1 MPLLPRRTRGLIA
14 AVVLL
19 AQSGQAH
26 TSRAQEGP
34 SELQTVGSV
43 RFEGRHKVS
52 ERELKAVMKTHGPSI
67 FPWADRPLLRRDF
80 LDADTLTIES
90 IYRQHGF
97 LDARCRYLLEAR
109 DADSKNVV
117 FVITEGPRSTID
129 EVQLAGVVNVKE
141 RDIRRKLHARPG
153 KPFNPYFLIADTT
166 RIIDVYKDRGYL
178 PEVDPAAYRTGN
190 SITTRYD
197 ITEGPLYRFGEVYIS
212 SPEQVSVNEKMIRRE
227 LLIRSG
233 DRMAWSRVTRSVE
246 RLYET
251 GLFSQVQLSPLVDS
265 SHTTVEFD
273 LRLRT
278 RKPRWIDAGVGSGTR
293 ERLSTTAEWGHRN
306 ILGRGMRGVVLGKL
320 ALDKDW
326 RFSFARG
333 EASVLEPWLLRTR
346 TRGRLTAYHE
356 QRVDRSDPRLEVRQT
371 APGASF
377 ELWRDVS
384 RFTRVALAFD
394 NVFVTQDVQFTD
406 PTLSDSTKQALTAD
420 VPSEYSTHRLVLGV
434 TRDQRDSPIEPTWGS
449 YRLATAEV
457 AGGPLKGTS
466 SFRKLQGFA
475 TWYTPVRVTSVVA
488 TRVSAGIIQPFGNA
502 KPFTPDTLIDNE
514 VARVPLEDRFRIGGV
529 TSIRGYGESE
539 IPPSGGLM
547 LIMAN
552 VEVRARVVGPLGIE
566 GYVDAGNVWA
576 RPEYLKG
583 SDFVPRL
590 GGGKMDPGD
599 VRYIIG
605 LGPRLVLPFGAL
617 RLDFSWGVRPDQTGF
632 QPRGKMQFA
641 IGPAF

>member
-1 MPLLPRRTRGLIA
+1 MAL
-14 AVVLL
+14 
-19 AQSGQAH
+19 SGQAH
-26 TSRAQEGP
+26 HAKAQEGP
-34 SELQTVGSV
+34 SELMTVGSV
-43 RFEGRHKVS
+43 RFEGRRKVS

-67 FPWADRPLLRRDF
+67 FPWSDRPLLRRDF
-80 LDADTLTIES
+80 LEADTLAIES
-90 IYRQHGF
+90 IYQQHGY
-97 LDARCRYLLEAR
+97 LDVHCRYLLEAR
-109 DADSKNVV
+109 GPDSKSVV
-117 FVITEGPRSTID
+117 FVITEGARTTISD
-129 EVQLAGVVNVKE
+129 VQLVGVLNVKE
-141 RDIRRKLHARPG
+141 RDIRRKLHARP
-153 KPFNPYFLIADTT
+153 KKAFNPFFLIADTT
-166 RIIDVYKDRGYL
+166 RIIDVYKDHGYL
-178 PEVDPAAYRTGN
+178 PEVDPSAFRRAN
-190 SITTRYD
+190 SMSVRYD
-197 ITEGPLYRFGEVYIS
+197 VREGPLYHFGEVYIS

-227 LLIRSG
+227 LLIKKGDVMSG
-233 DRMAWSRVTRSVE
+233 SRVTRSVE

-251 GLFSQVQLSPLVDS
+251 GLFSQVQLAPLVDS
-265 SHTTVEFD
+265 SHTTIEYD

-278 RKPRWIDAGVGSGTR
+278 RKPRWVDAGIGSGTR
-293 ERLSTTAEWGHRN
+293 ERLSTSAEWGHRN
-306 ILGRGMRGVVLGKL
+306 IFGRGIRGVALGKL

-333 EASVLEPWLLRTR
+333 ELSVLEPWLLRTR
-346 TRGRLTAYHE
+346 TRGRLTVYHE

-394 NVFVTQDVQFTD
+394 NVFVDQDVQFTN
-406 PTLSDSTKQALTAD
+406 PTLSDSTKEALTAD
-420 VPSEYSTHRLVLGV
+420 VPSQYSTHRLVLGV

-475 TWYTPVRVTSVVA
+475 TWYTPWRSASVVA
-488 TRVSAGIIQPFGNA
+488 TRISAGIAQPFGDTQ
-502 KPFTPDTLIDNE
+502 PFTPDTLIDDE

-529 TSIRGYGESE
+529 ASIRGYGESE
-539 IPPSGGLM
+539 IPPSGGLVM
-547 LIMAN
+547 IMAN
-552 VEVRARVVGPLGIE
+552 IELRSRVVGPLGVE
-566 GYVDAGNVWA
+566 AYLDAGNVWA

-583 SDFVPRL
+583 SDFIPRI

-599 VRYIIG
+599 VRYIVG
-605 LGPRLVLPFGAL
+605 FGPRLVLPFGAL